1 MHILKET
8 EDRRGKILWLV
19 SDEKEI
25 HIVETKKGFS
35 RGGHYHPFDSTHVLV
50 SGEIVY
56 RECNI
61 QDGRETS
68 RTLTSITTIFT
79 PANRAHLIS
88 ALRDSIFIEVF
99 NQPYSAT
106 NFELYRKIV
115 NDAMQS
121 SV

>member
-8 EDRRGKILWLV
+8 EDRRGKIVWLV

-56 RECNI
+56 RECDI

-88 ALRDSIFIEVF
+88 ALSDSIFIEVF

-115 NDAMQS
+115 NDTMQS